1 MIRKLLVSWIIL
13 AIAVALAVYFVAGV
27 TVTGGIWERFLI
39 AAVFGLISA
48 ILGPLLKVLSLPVM
62 VVTLGLFTLVINFG
76 LFLLTALIMP
86 SLMIDGL
93 WPAFLASL
101 LISIVA
107 AILGAIFKGN

>member
-13 AIAVALAVYFVAGV
+13 SIAVALAVHFVPGV
-27 TVTGGIWERFLI
+27 TTTGGPWQLFLI

-48 ILGPLLKVLSLPVM
+48 ILSPILRLLSLPLM

-76 LFLLTALIMP
+76 LFLLTAWIMP
-86 SLMIDGL
+86 SLQIAGL

-101 LISIVA
+101 IVSIVA
-107 AILGAIFKGN
+107 AILGAILGGD

>member
-1 MIRKLLVSWIIL
+1 MIRKLLVNWVIL

-86 SLMIDGL
+86 SLTIDGL

-101 LISIVA
+101 FISIVA